1 MYRLVFIRTGFEKLM
16 RFHVTFSQSAYI
28 CLKQTKLV
36 VTDNRPTKFH
46 QSLSSFGNE
55 THKLVDFTGQ
65 LYFLFM
71 DFKSTYI
78 YNRGHKKI
86 NSLTSV
92 ANNNTMAGLI

>member
-16 RFHVTFSQSAYI
+16 HFHVTFSQS
-28 CLKQTKLV
+28 LKQTKLV

-55 THKLVDFTGQ
+55 THKLVDFTGP

-71 DFKSTYI
+71 DFKST
-78 YNRGHKKI
+78 
-86 NSLTSV
+86 
-92 ANNNTMAGLI
+92 